1 MTAGAP
7 ASLAATYFPSA
18 CPASRLLVTYA
29 MSTASFGV
37 VGLSSARTMTPA
49 ARALRMA
56 GTTPGPAGVI
66 RMVET
71 PDATAVSMALDW
83 TSSELP
89 TLLDVMARSTPSLAA
104 SALAAS
110 AIFLKYGFVSAATS
124 KATLGRLAEAL
135 LEQAS

>member
-1 MTAGAP
+1 
-7 ASLAATYFPSA
+7 
-18 CPASRLLVTYA
+18 

-37 VGLSSARTMTPA
+37 VGLSSASTITPA

-56 GTTPGPAGVI
+56 GTTPGPAGGM

-71 PDATAVSMALDW
+71 PDARAVSIALDW
-83 TSSELP
+83 TSSESVALYE
-89 TLLDVMARSTPSLAA
+89 VIARSTPCLAA

-124 KATLGRLAEAL
+124 KATFGPAAEAL
-135 LEQAS
+135 PEQTRASSGAIANAAAKRLLERSRGIVDRVIPR